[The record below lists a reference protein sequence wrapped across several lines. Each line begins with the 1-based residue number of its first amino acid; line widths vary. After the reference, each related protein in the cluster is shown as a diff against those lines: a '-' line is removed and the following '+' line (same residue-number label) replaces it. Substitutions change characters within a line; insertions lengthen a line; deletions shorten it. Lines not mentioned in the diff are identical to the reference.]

1 LILLLQKH
9 NILMSIKAKVT
20 TQNTINAQVNPD
32 KKIIPKQVSSGGGG
46 APLTDGDGI
55 SDVTYTGTA
64 PKTISVDGTVLRTTD
79 DTVVKTTGDQT
90 IEGTKTFTDTGLNQ
104 LSDVTITS
112 VGEDDLI
119 KYNGTTSKFINSDSM
134 DGGNF

>member
-1 LILLLQKH
+1 
-9 NILMSIKAKVT
+9 MSIKAKVT

-64 PKTISVDGTVLRTTD
+64 PKTISVDD
-79 DTVVKTTGDQT
+79 SVVRTTGDQT
-90 IEGTKTFTDTGLNQ
+90 IEGTKTFADTGLNQ
-104 LSDVTITS
+104 LNDVTIADAS
-112 VGEDDLI
+112 EDDII
-119 KYNGTTSKFINSDSM
+119 KYDGTTSKFVNTDIL

>member
-1 LILLLQKH
+1 MILLLQKH

-32 KKIIPKQVSSGGGG
+32 KKIIPKQVSSGGAG

-55 SDVTYTGTA
+55 SDVNYTGTS
-64 PKTISVDGTVLRTTD
+64 PKTISVD
-79 DTVVKTTGDQT
+79 DTVVRTSGNQT
-90 IEGTKTFTDTGLNQ
+90 IDGTKTFSDTGLNQ
-104 LSDVTITS
+104 LNDVTITDAS
-112 VGEDDLI
+112 EDDII
-119 KYNGTTSKFINSDSM
+119 KYDGTTSKFVNTDVL

>member
-1 LILLLQKH
+1 
-9 NILMSIKAKVT
+9 MSIKAKVT

-55 SDVTYTGTA
+55 SDVNYTGTS
-64 PKTISVDGTVLRTTD
+64 PKTISVDDTVLRTTD
-79 DTVVKTTGDQT
+79 NTVVKTTGDQT
-90 IEGTKTFTDTGLNQ
+90 IEGTKTFSDTGLNQ
-104 LSDVTITS
+104 LSDITITN

-119 KYNGTTSKFINSDSM
+119 KYNSTSSKFVNTDIL

>member
-32 KKIIPKQVSSGGGG
+32 KKIIPKQVSSGGAG

-64 PKTISVDGTVLRTTD
+64 PKTISVDD
-79 DTVVKTTGDQT
+79 SVVRTTGDQT
-90 IEGTKTFTDTGLNQ
+90 IEGTKTFADTGLNQ
-104 LSDVTITS
+104 LNDVTITS
-112 VGEDDLI
+112 ASEDDII
-119 KYNGTTSKFINSDSM
+119 KYDGTTSKFVNTAIL

>member
-1 LILLLQKH
+1 
-9 NILMSIKAKVT
+9 MSIKAKVT

-32 KKIIPKQVSSGGGG
+32 NKIIPKQVSSGGAG

-64 PKTISVDGTVLRTTD
+64 PKTISVDD
-79 DTVVKTTGDQT
+79 SVVRTTGDQT
-90 IEGTKTFTDTGLNQ
+90 IEGTKTFADTGLNQ
-104 LSDVTITS
+104 LNDVTITS
-112 VGEDDLI
+112 ASEDDII
-119 KYNGTTSKFINSDSM
+119 KYDGTTSKFVNTAIL

>member
-1 LILLLQKH
+1 MSRLVSRLIPLPQKH

-46 APLTDGDGI
+46 AALTDGDGI
-55 SDVTYTGTA
+55 TDFHYTGTT
-64 PKTISVDGTVLRTTD
+64 PKTVSVDDTVLR
-79 DTVVKTTGDQT
+79 TTGDQT

-104 LSDVTITS
+104 LSDVAITNAS
-112 VGEDDLI
+112 EDDLI
-119 KYNGTTSKFINSDSM
+119 KFNGTTSKFVNTNIM

>member
-1 LILLLQKH
+1 
-9 NILMSIKAKVT
+9 MSIKAKVT

-32 KKIIPKQVSSGGGG
+32 NKIIPKQVSSGGAG

-64 PKTISVDGTVLRTTD
+64 PKTISVDD
-79 DTVVKTTGDQT
+79 SVVRTTGDQT
-90 IEGTKTFTDTGLNQ
+90 IEGTKTFADTGLNQ
-104 LSDVTITS
+104 LNDVTITS
-112 VGEDDLI
+112 ASEDDII
-119 KYNGTTSKFINSDSM
+119 KYDGTTSKFVNTSIL

>member
-1 LILLLQKH
+1 MILLLQKH

-46 APLTDGDGI
+46 AALTDGDGI
-55 SDVTYTGTA
+55 TDFHYTGTT
-64 PKTISVDGTVLRTTD
+64 PKTVSVD
-79 DTVVKTTGDQT
+79 DTVARTTGDQT

-104 LSDVTITS
+104 LSDVAITS
-112 VGEDDLI
+112 PGGDDLI

>member
-32 KKIIPKQVSSGGGG
+32 KKIIPKQVSSGGAG

-64 PKTISVDGTVLRTTD
+64 PKTISVDD
-79 DTVVKTTGDQT
+79 SVVRTTGDQT
-90 IEGTKTFTDTGLNQ
+90 IEGTKTFADTGLNQ
-104 LSDVTITS
+104 LNDVTITS
-112 VGEDDLI
+112 ASEDDII
-119 KYNGTTSKFINSDSM
+119 KYDGTTSKFVNTDVL

>member
-1 LILLLQKH
+1 
-9 NILMSIKAKVT
+9 MSIKAKVT

-55 SDVTYTGTA
+55 SDVTYTGTS
-64 PKTISVDGTVLRTTD
+64 PKTISVDNTVLRTSGNQ
-79 DTVVKTTGDQT
+79 TVG
-90 IEGTKTFTDTGLNQ
+90 GTKTFTGTGLNQ
-104 LSDVTITS
+104 LSDVTITG
-112 VGEDDLI
+112 VGEDDII
-119 KYNGTTSKFINSDSM
+119 KYNGTSSKFENTDIM

>member
-1 LILLLQKH
+1 
-9 NILMSIKAKVT
+9 MSIKAKVT

-55 SDVTYTGTA
+55 SDVNYTGTS
-64 PKTISVDGTVLRTTD
+64 PKTISVD
-79 DTVVKTTGDQT
+79 DTVVRTSGNQT
-90 IEGTKTFTDTGLNQ
+90 IDGTKTFSDTGLNQ
-104 LSDVTITS
+104 LNDVTITDAS
-112 VGEDDLI
+112 EDDII
-119 KYNGTTSKFINSDSM
+119 KYDGTTSKFVNTDVL

>member
-1 LILLLQKH
+1 MSHLESHLILLPLKH
-9 NILMSIKAKVT
+9 DILMSIKAKVT

-46 APLTDGDGI
+46 AALTDGDGI
-55 SDVTYTGTA
+55 TDFHYTGTT
-64 PKTISVDGTVLRTTD
+64 PKTVSVD
-79 DTVVKTTGDQT
+79 DTVARTTGDQT

-104 LSDVTITS
+104 LSDVTITNA
-112 VGEDDLI
+112 GEDDLI
-119 KYNGTTSKFINSDSM
+119 KFNGTTSKFINTNIM

>member
-32 KKIIPKQVSSGGGG
+32 KKIIPKQVSTGGGG
-46 APLTDGDGI
+46 AALTDGDGI
-55 SDVTYTGTA
+55 SDLSYTGTT
-64 PKTISVDGTVLRTTD
+64 PRSVSVD
-79 DTVVKTTGDQT
+79 DTVVRTTGNQT
-90 IEGTKTFTDTGLNQ
+90 VEGTKTFSNTGLNQ
-104 LSDVTITS
+104 LSDVTITG

-119 KYNGTTSKFINSDSM
+119 KYDGTSSKFVNTDIL

>member
-1 LILLLQKH
+1 MILLLQKH
-9 NILMSIKAKVT
+9 DIVMSIKAKVT

-55 SDVTYTGTA
+55 SDVTYTGTT
-64 PKTISVDGTVLRTTD
+64 PKTISVDDTVLRTT
-79 DTVVKTTGDQT
+79 GDQS
-90 IEGTKTFTDTGLNQ
+90 IEGTKTFTETGLNQ
-104 LSDVTITS
+104 LSDVTITDAS
-112 VGEDDLI
+112 EDDLI
-119 KYNGTTSKFINSDSM
+119 KYNGAASKFINTNIM

>member
-1 LILLLQKH
+1 LTSHLESRLILLLQKH

-32 KKIIPKQVSSGGGG
+32 KKIIPKQVSSGGAG

-64 PKTISVDGTVLRTTD
+64 PKTISVDD
-79 DTVVKTTGDQT
+79 SVVRTTGDQT
-90 IEGTKTFTDTGLNQ
+90 IEGTKTFADTGLNQ
-104 LSDVTITS
+104 LNDVTITS
-112 VGEDDLI
+112 ASEDDII
-119 KYNGTTSKFINSDSM
+119 KYDGTTSKFVNTAIL

>member
-1 LILLLQKH
+1 
-9 NILMSIKAKVT
+9 MSIKAKVT
-20 TQNTINAQVNPD
+20 TQNTINAQVNPG

-46 APLTDGDGI
+46 AALTDGDGI
-55 SDVTYTGTA
+55 TDFHYTGTT
-64 PKTISVDGTVLRTTD
+64 PKTISVD
-79 DTVVKTTGDQT
+79 DTVVRTTGDQNIT
-90 IEGTKTFTDTGLNQ
+90 GTKTFADTGLNQ

-119 KYNGTTSKFINSDSM
+119 KYDGTSSKFINTDIM

>member
-1 LILLLQKH
+1 MSRLVSHLIPLPQKH

-46 APLTDGDGI
+46 AALTDGDGI
-55 SDVTYTGTA
+55 TDFHYTGTT
-64 PKTISVDGTVLRTTD
+64 PKTISVD
-79 DTVVKTTGDQT
+79 DTVVRTTGNQT

-104 LSDVTITS
+104 LNDVAITS
-112 VGEDDLI
+112 PGGDDLI